1 MINKSQATENERL
14 KILRN
19 YLKMSQGDM
28 ADKVGLKQGSY
39 SDVERGKASIS
50 PSLAKKLIEN
60 FSININWL
68 FTGTGDMIAKESR
81 DKIDNV
87 LNEDPQ
93 KYHTKVTITDTEG
106 HALIPI
112 INIKA
117 AAGLPSNC
125 GNVAYYKNLP
135 TISMPMQQYRTGTWA
150 LIQAS
155 GDSMETTI
163 SHGQWMMCQRL
174 YDQSDIKD
182 GNVYVILLQSG
193 PVVKR
198 VLNRVKQRGTLVLQ
212 SDNPAYNMI
221 EVNASEDVL
230 QIWRVEMVWN
240 FDLHNRNLDLI
251 NEVTKI
257 KEELYLLKKSIK
269 K

>member
-1 MINKSQATENERL
+1 MSQQTENERI
-14 KILRN
+14 KILRLE
-19 YLKMSQGDM
+19 LKYSQGDF
-28 ADKVGLKQGSY
+28 AKELGLKQGSY
-39 SDVERGKASIS
+39 SDIERGRTTISSTVMRIVQQKWNIS
-50 PSLAKKLIEN
+50 P
-60 FSININWL
+60 NWL
-68 FTGTGDMIAKESR
+68 ILGKGPMYLHDYR
-81 DKIDNV
+81 DIDLNLV
-87 LNEDPQ
+87 NEDRT
-93 KYHTKVTITDTEG
+93 KYNTEVTVTDTEG
-106 HALIPI
+106 HTLIPV

-117 AAGLPSNC
+117 AAGLPTNFERPTF
-125 GNVAYYKNLP
+125 YKNLP
-135 TISMPMQQYRTGTWA
+135 TISMPMQQYRKGNWA

-174 YDQSDIKD
+174 YDQLDIKD
-182 GNVYVILLQSG
+182 GNVYVVLLQSG

-230 QIWRVEMVWN
+230 QVWRVEMVWN
-240 FDLHNRNLDLI
+240 FDLHNRNLDLM

-257 KEELYLLKKSIK
+257 KEELHLLKKSLK

>member
-1 MINKSQATENERL
+1 MSQQTENERI
-14 KILRN
+14 KILRLE
-19 YLKMSQGDM
+19 LKYSQGDF
-28 ADKVGLKQGSY
+28 ATELGIKQGSY
-39 SDVERGKASIS
+39 SDIERGRTTIS
-50 PSLAKKLIEN
+50 STVMRAIQQKWGVSP
-60 FSININWL
+60 NWL
-68 FTGTGDMIAKESR
+68 LLGKGPKFLADIDLNLVMEDSVPYNTG
-81 DKIDNV
+81 
-87 LNEDPQ
+87 
-93 KYHTKVTITDTEG
+93 VTITDTTG
-106 HALIPI
+106 NSLIPV

-117 AAGLPSNC
+117 AAGLPTNFERPTF
-125 GNVAYYKNLP
+125 YKNLP
-135 TISMPMQQYRTGTWA
+135 TISMPMQQYRKGNWA

-163 SHGQWMMCQRL
+163 SHGQWMMCQRI
-174 YDQSDIKD
+174 YEQSDIKD

-212 SDNPAYNMI
+212 SDNPAYNMT

-230 QIWRVEMVWN
+230 QLWRVEMVWN

>member
-1 MINKSQATENERL
+1 M
-14 KILRN
+14 
-19 YLKMSQGDM
+19 D
-28 ADKVGLKQGSY
+28 
-39 SDVERGKASIS
+39 DV
-50 PSLAKKLIEN
+50 
-60 FSININWL
+60 
-68 FTGTGDMIAKESR
+68 
-81 DKIDNV
+81 
-87 LNEDPQ
+87 
-93 KYHTKVTITDTEG
+93 
-106 HALIPI
+106 
-112 INIKA
+112 
-117 AAGLPSNC
+117 
-125 GNVAYYKNLP
+125 P
-135 TISMPMQQYRTGTWA
+135 TLVWSV
-150 LIQAS
+150 
-155 GDSMETTI
+155 
-163 SHGQWMMCQRL
+163 
-174 YDQSDIKD
+174 DIKD

-257 KEELYLLKKSIK
+257 KEELHLLKKAIK

>member
-1 MINKSQATENERL
+1 MSQQTENERI
-14 KILRN
+14 KILRLE
-19 YLKMSQGDM
+19 LKFAQGDF
-28 ADKVGLKQGSY
+28 ANELGLKQGSY
-39 SDVERGKASIS
+39 SDIERGRTTISSSVMRVIQQKWNIS
-50 PSLAKKLIEN
+50 P
-60 FSININWL
+60 NWL
-68 FTGTGDMIAKESR
+68 ILGKGPMYLHDIDSNLVKEDR
-81 DKIDNV
+81 A
-87 LNEDPQ
+87 P
-93 KYHTKVTITDTEG
+93 YHTEVTITDPEG
-106 HALIPI
+106 NALIPV

-117 AAGLPSNC
+117 AAGLPTNFERPTF
-125 GNVAYYKNLP
+125 YKNLP
-135 TISMPMQQYRTGTWA
+135 TISMPMQQYRKGNWA

-174 YDQSDIKD
+174 YDQLEIKD
-182 GNVYVILLQSG
+182 GNVYVVLLQSG

-212 SDNPAYNMI
+212 SDNSSYSMI

-240 FDLHNRNLDLI
+240 FDLQNRNIDLM

-257 KEELYLLKKSIK
+257 KEEIYLLKKAIK

>member
-1 MINKSQATENERL
+1 MAQQTENERIKFLRLQL
-14 KILRN
+14 KFA
-19 YLKMSQGDM
+19 QGDF
-28 ADKVGLKQGSY
+28 AKELGIKQGSY
-39 SDVERGKASIS
+39 SDIERGRTTIS
-50 PSLAKKLIEN
+50 STVMRVIQQKWGVSP
-60 FSININWL
+60 NWL
-68 FTGTGDMIAKESR
+68 ILGKGEIFLNDIDSNLVKEPR
-81 DKIDNV
+81 V
-87 LNEDPQ
+87 E
-93 KYHTKVTITDTEG
+93 YETKVSIEDTSG
-106 HALIPI
+106 NKLIPI

-125 GNVAYYKNLP
+125 DNVAYYKHLP
-135 TISMPMQQYRTGTWA
+135 TLSMPMQQYRKGTWA

-163 SHGQWMMCQRL
+163 SHGQWMMCQRI
-174 YDQSDIKD
+174 YDQSEIKD
-182 GNVYVILLQSG
+182 SHVYVVLLQSG
-193 PVVKR
+193 AVVKR

-221 EVNASEDVL
+221 EVDATEDVL

-240 FDLHNRNLDLI
+240 YDLHNRNLDLI

-257 KEELYLLKKSIK
+257 KEEIHLLKKSIK